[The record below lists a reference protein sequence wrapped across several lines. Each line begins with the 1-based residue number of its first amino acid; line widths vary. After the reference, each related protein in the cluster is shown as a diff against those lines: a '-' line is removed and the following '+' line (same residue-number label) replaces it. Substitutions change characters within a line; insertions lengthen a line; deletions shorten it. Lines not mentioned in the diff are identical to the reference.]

1 MFISK
6 AERMEIGQRLFVLE
20 EMVKGM
26 NGKIN
31 LLESTL
37 REKVVIDKKT
47 LLIQAEELRMKQEK
61 KREYSRRYY
70 EKVKVKK
77 AAQ

>member
-1 MFISK
+1 MFISTT
-6 AERMEIGQRLFVLE
+6 ERMEIGQRLFVLE